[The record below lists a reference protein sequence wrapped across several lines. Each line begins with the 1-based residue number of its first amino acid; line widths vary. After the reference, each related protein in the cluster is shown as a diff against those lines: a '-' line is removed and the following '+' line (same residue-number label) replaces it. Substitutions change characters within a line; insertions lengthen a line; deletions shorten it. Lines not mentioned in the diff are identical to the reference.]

1 MSVST
6 RNRSSILAVKSV
18 WTVIALAGFLR
29 AEPALPVFL
38 ADNHAETFGWI
49 TRNFDPD
56 DRYQL
61 ILVDAHSDA
70 SAAER
75 SEEIRE
81 RLRRVPSV
89 EARAERVEEWRRNGR
104 IQAYNWIEPLM
115 PRPIDR
121 VLWLRPSSP
130 TPDELTGPTEEA
142 VEALDGRLEV
152 EPRSAGSFEGRWTTV
167 DLSVFQTWKPGGERI
182 ILSIDLDYFAGMEP
196 GVRIREFEAVWQHAM
211 SWSGLEGV
219 AFCVS
224 RPWLKNDAEADAL
237 VTMATDA
244 VSRTRG
250 ATLEMD
256 ASIDDRPD
264 ASALAGKSRQPPSR
278 WDAAHASAA
287 LREKWIHLGDRLRIT
302 DRKRSWNDIRDGW
315 VSRGFQIAPD
325 HGEPDCDGIWRFSI
339 DEPPVLRVDSAKE
352 ASGKVRWFILEP
364 ANAAYDLWPETRL
377 GKNFAAS
384 PGRWIYETRR
394 SLGETHDFALT
405 ADKWR
410 QKGPGRARIEA
421 EVETEDGWLPTPP
434 VEVRLTVGSGFHA
447 SLSECFGMPYAFGI
461 AGVADAGLTG
471 VETGWGSDCS
481 NFLIHAWRRNGNAM
495 PWGDPG
501 RLRSNLSTL
510 AEHLKATDRPAIPAE
525 DIRRGLAIDFG
536 QHVAV
541 LWEDREPVGTL
552 DENDLLAHHLG
563 GFPEIVTLS
572 ELAKKRPAFALRT
585 PRMPD
590 NAVDVRIAGD
600 VVMAGEERVSHPEFE
615 RRDADLF
622 LANLEGVPSLK
633 VPEHAPRHDFR
644 FPPERLGWLKE
655 QGIDA
660 VSLANNHAGDAG
672 RDGLLEATETLRS
685 NKIGFCGAGRNSAE
699 ACRPWKTDRS
709 GVKIAVFGISLVEA
723 LVATDD
729 QSGVA
734 KLPEHQVL
742 LDRELRE
749 STSRGE
755 RVIVLLHA
763 GDEYRT
769 LVNESQRRWARWLA
783 QRGVSIIAGSHS
795 HVVQREEIFAG
806 TRIHHSLG
814 NAVYPKS
821 LKGADSGAVVT
832 FQIHKP

>member
-6 RNRSSILAVKSV
+6 RNRSLILAAKSV

-29 AEPALPVFL
+29 AEQMLPVFL

-49 TRNFDPD
+49 TRTFDPD

-81 RLRRVPSV
+81 QLRRVASL
-89 EARAERVEEWRRNGR
+89 EARAARVEEWRKNGR
-104 IQAYNWIEPLM
+104 IQAFNWIEPLM

-121 VLWLRPSSP
+121 VLWLRP
-130 TPDELTGPTEEA
+130 TADELPKSTAEA
-142 VEALDGRLEV
+142 VESLDGRLEV

-167 DLSVFQTWKPGGERI
+167 NPAGFQTWKPGGERI

-196 GVRIREFEAVWQHAM
+196 EARYREFEAIWQHAM
-211 SWSGLEGV
+211 NWPGLEGV

-264 ASALAGKSRQPPSR
+264 ASALAGKSQQPLSR

-287 LREKWIHLGDRLRIT
+287 LRERWFHLGDRLRIT

-325 HGEPDCDGIWRFSI
+325 HGEADCDGIWRFPI
-339 DEPPVLRVDSAKE
+339 NEPPVLRVDSARE
-352 ASGKVRWFILEP
+352 ASGRVRWFILEP
-364 ANAAYDLWPETRL
+364 SNVAYDLWPETRL
-377 GKNFAAS
+377 GKNFATS

-405 ADKWR
+405 ADKW
-410 QKGPGRARIEA
+410 KPEGLGRARIQA
-421 EVETEDGWLPTPP
+421 EVETSDGWLPAPP
-434 VEVRLTVGSGFHA
+434 VEVRLTDGSGFHA

-471 VETGWGSDCS
+471 VESGWGSDCS
-481 NFLIHAWRRNGNAM
+481 NFLIHAWRRNGIAM

-510 AEHLKATDRPAIPAE
+510 AEHLTPTDRPAILT
-525 DIRRGLAIDFG
+525 DDVRRGIVIDFG
-536 QHVAV
+536 QHVAA

-552 DENDLLAHHLG
+552 DGNDLLAHHLG

-572 ELAKKRPAFALRT
+572 ELAKNRPAFALRT
-585 PRMPD
+585 PRMPGA
-590 NAVDVRIAGD
+590 AVDVRIAGD
-600 VVMAGEERVSHPEFE
+600 VVMAGEERVSMPEFE
-615 RRDADLF
+615 RRGADLF

-633 VPEHAPRHDFR
+633 APEHAPRHDFR
-644 FPPERLGWLKE
+644 FPPERLAWLREK
-655 QGIDA
+655 GVDA

-672 RDGLLEATETLRS
+672 RDGLLEAMEALRS
-685 NKIGFCGAGRNSAE
+685 HKIGFCGAGRNSAE
-699 ACRPWKTDRS
+699 ACRPWKTDS
-709 GVKIAVFGISLVEA
+709 GGVRIAVFGISLVDA
-723 LVATDD
+723 LAATDD
-729 QSGVA
+729 QPGVA
-734 KLPEHQVL
+734 QLPGHQGL
-742 LDRELRE
+742 LERELRD
-749 STSRGE
+749 SINRGE
-755 RVIVLLHA
+755 KVFVLLHA

-769 LVNESQRRWARWLA
+769 PVNDSQRRWARWLA
-783 QRGVSIIAGSHS
+783 QLGVSVIAGSHP
-795 HVVQREEIFAG
+795 HVVQREETFAG
-806 TRIHHSLG
+806 ARIHHSLG

-821 LKGADSGAVVT
+821 LKGTDSGAVVT
-832 FQIHKP
+832 FRIHEP